1 MNEQQKLGALEA
13 MLFANGEPV
22 EAARLAEAM
31 RIEPAQAED
40 LLRTLQAE
48 YDTRDSGLMLLQFEG
63 GRWQMAS
70 RPYYGE
76 VVKRILDTRHNAPL
90 SPAAL
95 EVLAVIAYN
104 QPVSRSFI
112 EQVRGVDS
120 SSTVAKLLDKG
131 LIEEAGRLDLPGKP
145 VAFRV
150 TDTFLRVFGLG
161 SLADLPPLH
170 DETAPQAEEPGP
182 DEAPQG
188 EQLEMRT

>member
-48 YDTRDSGLMLLQFEG
+48 YDNPGQRPDAAAVRGRAA
-63 GRWQMAS
+63 GRWPPA
-70 RPYYGE
+70 PYYGE

-104 QPVSRSFI
+104 QPVSPQLYRAGARRRFFLHRL
-112 EQVRGVDS
+112 QAAGARPDRGGRAARPARQTGGFPRDRYLPACVRPGQP
-120 SSTVAKLLDKG
+120 
-131 LIEEAGRLDLPGKP
+131 GRP
-145 VAFRV
+145 A
-150 TDTFLRVFGLG
+150 
-161 SLADLPPLH
+161 A
-170 DETAPQAEEPGP
+170 AA
-182 DEAPQG
+182 
-188 EQLEMRT
+188 